1 MDVNHRRNL
10 LSRRCTGLTVLL
22 LLLIA
27 ITASNAGAG
36 SPPANGSKDLR
47 ISVIDV
53 EGGASSLWVTP
64 EGKSL
69 LIDTGW
75 PPGMGASPRTA
86 EQPANSTTSS
96 ADRIAAAAQALGVTH
111 IDYLLMTHYHVDHAG
126 GVQALLAKL
135 PVDTF
140 VDHGPNSETPRP
152 NPNPN
157 ASANPDAQRF
167 AAFSAQ
173 ALYEKWQAAY
183 QGHPH
188 ISPTVGQE
196 LNIGSLHLKFVASN
210 AQVLSTPLP
219 GAGQPN
225 PLCAG
230 VPQMERDGGVENV
243 HSLGML
249 ITFGKT
255 RILDLGDNSWNNE
268 LELLCPLNKI
278 GKVDV
283 FFVTQHGMDLSSS
296 PPTAAFQSLVALMQ
310 NGPMKGGD
318 EPPIKTVSRYPG
330 LEGFWRLHYSVRY
343 PDLNPDLD
351 YIANL
356 NQQPDATYPISVD
369 ITPAG
374 KVTVTNPRNGFSKTY
389 ESREAR
395 HR

>member
-1 MDVNHRRNL
+1 M
-10 LSRRCTGLTVLL
+10 SRRCTTLTLPL
-22 LLLIA
+22 FLLIA
-27 ITASNAGAG
+27 FTASRAGAG
-36 SPPANGSKDLR
+36 SPPANRSKDLR

-75 PPGMGASPRTA
+75 PPGMGNWPRMA
-86 EQPANSTTSS
+86 AQPDNSTTSS
-96 ADRIAAAAQALGVTH
+96 AERIAAAAQALGVTH
-111 IDYLLMTHYHVDHAG
+111 IDYLLLTHYHVDHAG

-140 VDHGPNSETPRP
+140 VDHGPNSEFPRP
-152 NPNPN
+152 NPNAP
-157 ASANPDAQRF
+157 ANPMAQRM
-167 AAFSAQ
+167 AAFSTQ

-183 QGHPH
+183 KGHPH
-188 ISPTVGQE
+188 ISAKVGE
-196 LNIGSLHLKFVASN
+196 DLNIGSLHIKFVASN
-210 AQVLSTPLP
+210 AQVLGTPLP

-268 LELLCPLNKI
+268 LKLLCPVNKI

-283 FFVTQHGMDLSSS
+283 YFVTQHGMDLSSS
-296 PPTAAFQSLVALMQ
+296 PPTAAFQPLVALMQ

-318 EPPIKTVSRYPG
+318 EPVIKTVSSYPG

-343 PDLNPDLD
+343 PDLNPDPD

-356 NQQPDATYPISVD
+356 NQPADAAYPISVD

-389 ESREAR
+389 ESREAQ